1 MVTRKNIINKTNKL
15 LDDIHQLGVEPVRV
29 ILFGSYAKG
38 TCTDDSDID
47 IAVWGRGFSGVR
59 AIDIELVAPLLK
71 FYKPIELHTFSEF
84 IDLEDPYQQEILQ
97 TGIELSVNFELLS
110 ESGFSRLKD

>member
-15 LDDIHQLGVEPVRV
+15 LEDLRKLGVEPMRV
-29 ILFGSYAKG
+29 FLFGSYAKG

-47 IAVWGRGFSGVR
+47 VAVWGRGFSGIRV
-59 AIDIELVAPLLK
+59 IDIELVAPLIK
-71 FYKPIELHTFSEF
+71 FYKPIELHTFSEL

-97 TGIELSVNFELLS
+97 TGIELSGDFELLS
-110 ESGFSRLKD
+110 ESGLAGLKD

>member
-1 MVTRKNIINKTNKL
+1 MVTRKNIINKTSKL
-15 LDDIHQLGVEPVRV
+15 LEDIRQLGVEPVRV

-59 AIDIELVAPLLK
+59 AIDIELVAPLIK
-71 FYKPIELHTFSEF
+71 FYKPIELHTFSEL

-97 TGIELSVNFELLS
+97 TGIELSGDLELLS
-110 ESGFSRLKD
+110 KSGLAGLKD